1 MNVGINNVRIEHL
14 TPLREG
20 DTYKLIDLHV
30 NGDERGK
37 LVAIEKGPNC
47 PFEIK
52 RAFYIFGARGETRR
66 GCHANR
72 NSEFLF
78 VALKGSCRVEFS
90 DGNVKETILLN
101 SPAQA
106 LWLGKMTW
114 KEMYDFSED
123 AVLLVLASEKYDAE
137 EYIRDYQEFLKATK
151 R

>member
-37 LVAIEKGPNC
+37 LVAIEKGVNC
-47 PFEIK
+47 PFEVK

-72 NSEFLF
+72 NSEFLL

-123 AVLLVLASEKYDAE
+123 AVLLVLASEKYDAD